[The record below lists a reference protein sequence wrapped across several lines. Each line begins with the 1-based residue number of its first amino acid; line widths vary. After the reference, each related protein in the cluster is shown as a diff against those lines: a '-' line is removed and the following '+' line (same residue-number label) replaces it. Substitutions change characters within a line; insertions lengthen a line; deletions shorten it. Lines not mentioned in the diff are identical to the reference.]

1 MVVLLLGFDVKMGWG
16 SACDILR
23 RSRDCVIVLSL
34 VLLGLRTE
42 WSVCIGREC
51 HSVLGGRRFQVS
63 PSSLLAMLVEL
74 RRFIHAS
81 FHQLQ
86 HLSAIDELAF
96 CLRGYGG

>member
-51 HSVLGGRRFQVS
+51 HSVLGGRRFQCL
-63 PSSLLAMLVEL
+63 LLAFWRCLSNCA
-74 RRFIHAS
+74 AS
-81 FHQLQ
+81 SM
-86 HLSAIDELAF
+86 HLFTSSSTSVLLMSWHFACVGME
-96 CLRGYGG
+96 G